1 VERIYEG
8 LRVVDQRVLI
18 RDEVD
23 GLTAG
28 LEREWIADAQLDYLV
43 VSEWIE
49 FVDNFLGRCSGNDA
63 P

>member
-1 VERIYEG
+1 MDR
-8 LRVVDQRVLI
+8 RVMI

-43 VSEWIE
+43 VSGWIE
-49 FVDNFLGRCSGNDA
+49 FVDNFIGRCSGNDA